1 MKQFY
6 LFVLGGLFIIFGIT
20 SGVAKASDELYA
32 LLHELKSNNL
42 GRWEASRT
50 ILRNY
55 AAIHNIAVDS
65 LRADSD
71 STYTYSLARLVLA
84 QALHEQGD
92 YSSSTQL
99 CNGAINYFYD
109 GQDTVHAFTSL
120 VLQSANFIQ
129 LGLSADA
136 VPLIVKSQALA
147 SSAADSV
154 LQVRALAMMGALY
167 LSVAKPDASMVYITE
182 AIEQCRHIRSEFHDK
197 LLTDLLCQQCEA
209 YLQLGNAEQGLISL
223 TEAIEMS
230 DENAAWQVRSKTHRL
245 LGDVYLALHRYP
257 KAEQAYLEALY
268 LSQQEVNL
276 TQRVYIL
283 RQLGELRASQNRHKD
298 ALVYNT
304 HALHLADSLRLA
316 GLQRSILWQ
325 RYQFTREQD
334 PAEALKNLER
344 HIYLGDSLVHSA
356 IQTKLSVLHERYE
369 RQLREQQIQVQRLQI
384 SRDRYA
390 KLILGASIFLL
401 FILSGLLY
409 WLTRQRKK
417 RLRYMEDI
425 NLSKN
430 RFFSIISHD
439 AKNHAIAIQMVLGQ
453 LLTYYPSLTSEQIK
467 EFLVQLKSAADMQ
480 IEFLLNLL
488 NWARLQLDAIPY
500 RPVPFNVTEL
510 VHKNATFFALSL
522 SNKSIELTIECPEEV
537 ELYADRDTVDVI
549 LRNLLSNAIKFSH
562 PNSTIDI
569 IVRQEAH
576 SVSLEVR
583 DRGMGM
589 TSEQIAKIGRIEQ
602 RILHTGTRGEKGSGL
617 GLILCMSLART
628 NGATID
634 VESEGQGKG
643 TRVTVQ
649 FAVSRKKIKGEGVRD
664 GKDSGS

>member
-109 GQDTVHAFTSL
+109 GQDTIHAFTSL
-120 VLQSANFIQ
+120 VLQSSNFIQ

-147 SSAADSV
+147 SAAADSV

-209 YLQLGNAEQGLISL
+209 YLQLGNAEQGLVSL
-223 TEAIEMS
+223 AEAIEMS

-334 PAEALKNLER
+334 PAEALK
-344 HIYLGDSLVHSA
+344 
-356 IQTKLSVLHERYE
+356 T
-369 RQLREQQIQVQRLQI
+369 
-384 SRDRYA
+384 
-390 KLILGASIFLL
+390 
-401 FILSGLLY
+401 
-409 WLTRQRKK
+409 
-417 RLRYMEDI
+417 
-425 NLSKN
+425 
-430 RFFSIISHD
+430 
-439 AKNHAIAIQMVLGQ
+439 
-453 LLTYYPSLTSEQIK
+453 
-467 EFLVQLKSAADMQ
+467 
-480 IEFLLNLL
+480 
-488 NWARLQLDAIPY
+488 
-500 RPVPFNVTEL
+500 
-510 VHKNATFFALSL
+510 
-522 SNKSIELTIECPEEV
+522 
-537 ELYADRDTVDVI
+537 
-549 LRNLLSNAIKFSH
+549 
-562 PNSTIDI
+562 
-569 IVRQEAH
+569 
-576 SVSLEVR
+576 
-583 DRGMGM
+583 
-589 TSEQIAKIGRIEQ
+589 
-602 RILHTGTRGEKGSGL
+602 
-617 GLILCMSLART
+617 
-628 NGATID
+628 
-634 VESEGQGKG
+634 
-643 TRVTVQ
+643 
-649 FAVSRKKIKGEGVRD
+649 
-664 GKDSGS
+664 

>member
-6 LFVLGGLFIIFGIT
+6 LFVLSGLFVISGIT

-32 LLHELKSNNL
+32 LLHELRSNNL

-50 ILRNY
+50 ILHDY
-55 AAIHNIAVDS
+55 ADTYNVAVDS
-65 LRADSD
+65 LRANTD

-109 GQDTVHAFTSL
+109 GQDTIHAFTSL
-120 VLQSANFIQ
+120 VLQSSNFIQ

-147 SSAADSV
+147 SAAADSV

-167 LSVAKPDASMVYITE
+167 LSVNKPDASMVYIAE
-182 AIEQCRHIRSEFHDK
+182 AIEQCRHIRREFHDK

-283 RQLGELRASQNRHKD
+283 RQLGELRASQSRHKD

-369 RQLREQQIQVQRLQI
+369 RQLREQQILVQCLQI

-467 EFLVQLKSAADMQ
+467 EFLVQLKGAADMQ

-522 SNKSIELTIECPEEV
+522 SNKSIGLAIECPEEV
-537 ELYADRDTVDVI
+537 ELYADRDMVDVI

>member
-6 LFVLGGLFIIFGIT
+6 LFVLSGLFVISGIT

-32 LLHELKSNNL
+32 LLHELRSNNL

-50 ILRNY
+50 ILHDY
-55 AAIHNIAVDS
+55 ADTYNVAVDS
-65 LRADSD
+65 LRANTD

-109 GQDTVHAFTSL
+109 GQDTIHAFTSL
-120 VLQSANFIQ
+120 VLQSSNFIQ

-147 SSAADSV
+147 SAAADSV

-167 LSVAKPDASMVYITE
+167 LSVNKPDASMVYIAE
-182 AIEQCRHIRSEFHDK
+182 AIEQCRHIRREFHDK
-197 LLTDLLCQQCEA
+197 LLTDLLCQECEA

-369 RQLREQQIQVQRLQI
+369 RQLREQQIQVQCLQI

-522 SNKSIELTIECPEEV
+522 SNKSIGLAIECPEEV
-537 ELYADRDTVDVI
+537 ELYADRDMVDVI

-576 SVSLEVR
+576 SLSLEVR

-617 GLILCMSLART
+617 GLILCVSLART

>member
-1 MKQFY
+1 M
-6 LFVLGGLFIIFGIT
+6 
-20 SGVAKASDELYA
+20 
-32 LLHELKSNNL
+32 
-42 GRWEASRT
+42 RR
-50 ILRNY
+50 
-55 AAIHNIAVDS
+55 
-65 LRADSD
+65 
-71 STYTYSLARLVLA
+71 
-84 QALHEQGD
+84 
-92 YSSSTQL
+92 
-99 CNGAINYFYD
+99 
-109 GQDTVHAFTSL
+109 
-120 VLQSANFIQ
+120 
-129 LGLSADA
+129 
-136 VPLIVKSQALA
+136 
-147 SSAADSV
+147 
-154 LQVRALAMMGALY
+154 
-167 LSVAKPDASMVYITE
+167 
-182 AIEQCRHIRSEFHDK
+182 
-197 LLTDLLCQQCEA
+197 
-209 YLQLGNAEQGLISL
+209 
-223 TEAIEMS
+223 
-230 DENAAWQVRSKTHRL
+230 
-245 LGDVYLALHRYP
+245 
-257 KAEQAYLEALY
+257 
-268 LSQQEVNL
+268 
-276 TQRVYIL
+276 
-283 RQLGELRASQNRHKD
+283 
-298 ALVYNT
+298 
-304 HALHLADSLRLA
+304 A
-316 GLQRSILWQ
+316 GLQRSILCE

-522 SNKSIELTIECPEEV
+522 SNKSIGLAIECPEEV
-537 ELYADRDTVDVI
+537 ELYADRDMVDVI

>member
-1 MKQFY
+1 MIFSACFFSYKSSTRYGLRNRAFLVFLCKRTKNNRILKQFY
-6 LFVLGGLFIIFGIT
+6 LFVLGGLFVISGIT

-283 RQLGELRASQNRHKD
+283 RQLGELRASQSRHKD
-298 ALVYNT
+298 ALVYNYPCPPFSGFFAPCRLTTQHFVAALPVHARTRPCRSTQKPRTTYLPRRFARALCHTNETKRATRTLRTAVAGATDPGAAPPDFARSVCKT
-304 HALHLADSLRLA
+304 HLGSFYLLAFYPLRT
-316 GLQRSILWQ
+316 SILAN
-325 RYQFTREQD
+325 T
-334 PAEALKNLER
+334 
-344 HIYLGDSLVHSA
+344 
-356 IQTKLSVLHERYE
+356 
-369 RQLREQQIQVQRLQI
+369 
-384 SRDRYA
+384 
-390 KLILGASIFLL
+390 
-401 FILSGLLY
+401 
-409 WLTRQRKK
+409 
-417 RLRYMEDI
+417 
-425 NLSKN
+425 
-430 RFFSIISHD
+430 
-439 AKNHAIAIQMVLGQ
+439 
-453 LLTYYPSLTSEQIK
+453 
-467 EFLVQLKSAADMQ
+467 
-480 IEFLLNLL
+480 
-488 NWARLQLDAIPY
+488 
-500 RPVPFNVTEL
+500 
-510 VHKNATFFALSL
+510 AT
-522 SNKSIELTIECPEEV
+522 
-537 ELYADRDTVDVI
+537 
-549 LRNLLSNAIKFSH
+549 
-562 PNSTIDI
+562 
-569 IVRQEAH
+569 
-576 SVSLEVR
+576 
-583 DRGMGM
+583 
-589 TSEQIAKIGRIEQ
+589 
-602 RILHTGTRGEKGSGL
+602 
-617 GLILCMSLART
+617 
-628 NGATID
+628 
-634 VESEGQGKG
+634 
-643 TRVTVQ
+643 
-649 FAVSRKKIKGEGVRD
+649 
-664 GKDSGS
+664 

>member
-1 MKQFY
+1 
-6 LFVLGGLFIIFGIT
+6 
-20 SGVAKASDELYA
+20 
-32 LLHELKSNNL
+32 
-42 GRWEASRT
+42 
-50 ILRNY
+50 
-55 AAIHNIAVDS
+55 
-65 LRADSD
+65 
-71 STYTYSLARLVLA
+71 
-84 QALHEQGD
+84 
-92 YSSSTQL
+92 
-99 CNGAINYFYD
+99 
-109 GQDTVHAFTSL
+109 
-120 VLQSANFIQ
+120 
-129 LGLSADA
+129 
-136 VPLIVKSQALA
+136 
-147 SSAADSV
+147 
-154 LQVRALAMMGALY
+154 MMGALY

-283 RQLGELRASQNRHKD
+283 RQLGELRASQSRHKD

-522 SNKSIELTIECPEEV
+522 SNKSIGLAIECPEEV
-537 ELYADRDTVDVI
+537 ELYADRDMVDVI

>member
-120 VLQSANFIQ
+120 VLQSSNFIQ

-209 YLQLGNAEQGLISL
+209 YLQLGNAEQGLVSL
-223 TEAIEMS
+223 AEAIEMS

-298 ALVYNT
+298 ALVYNYPC
-304 HALHLADSLRLA
+304 AP
-316 GLQRSILWQ
+316 
-325 RYQFTREQD
+325 F
-334 PAEALKNLER
+334 
-344 HIYLGDSLVHSA
+344 
-356 IQTKLSVLHERYE
+356 
-369 RQLREQQIQVQRLQI
+369 
-384 SRDRYA
+384 
-390 KLILGASIFLL
+390 
-401 FILSGLLY
+401 SG
-409 WLTRQRKK
+409 
-417 RLRYMEDI
+417 
-425 NLSKN
+425 
-430 RFFSIISHD
+430 
-439 AKNHAIAIQMVLGQ
+439 
-453 LLTYYPSLTSEQIK
+453 
-467 EFLVQLKSAADMQ
+467 
-480 IEFLLNLL
+480 
-488 NWARLQLDAIPY
+488 
-500 RPVPFNVTEL
+500 
-510 VHKNATFFALSL
+510 FFASCRATAQYFVAALPVHTRTRPCRSTQKPRTTYL
-522 SNKSIELTIECPEEV
+522 PRRFARALCHTNKTKC
-537 ELYADRDTVDVI
+537 ATRT
-549 LRNLLSNAIKFSH
+549 LRTA
-562 PNSTIDI
+562 
-569 IVRQEAH
+569 VA
-576 SVSLEVR
+576 
-583 DRGMGM
+583 
-589 TSEQIAKIGRIEQ
+589 
-602 RILHTGTRGEKGSGL
+602 
-617 GLILCMSLART
+617 
-628 NGATID
+628 GATNP
-634 VESEGQGKG
+634 G
-643 TRVTVQ
+643 TAPPD
-649 FAVSRKKIKGEGVRD
+649 FARSVCKTHL
-664 GKDSGS
+664 GSFYLLALYPLRTSLLAYAAA